1 MEKTK
6 LLDGYAIGKV
16 KGKKQ
21 YFLYEGKCAC
31 CGIFTGIIAEC
42 KNEKIA
48 IQIFND
54 HIPMLDEMLLEE
66 PILIRINFWQN
77 NNKSISL

>member
-66 PILIRINFWQN
+66 PILIRINQAEQ
-77 NNKSISL
+77 